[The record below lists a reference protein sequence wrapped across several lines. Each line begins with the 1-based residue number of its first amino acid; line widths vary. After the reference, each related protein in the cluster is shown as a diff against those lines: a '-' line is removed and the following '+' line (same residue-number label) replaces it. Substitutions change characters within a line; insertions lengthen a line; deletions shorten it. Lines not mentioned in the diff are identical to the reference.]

1 MKKVIRFVGLE
12 CPNCTKKLEE
22 AMCAVEGVESFA
34 ANFLTGKLTVEADDA
49 RMDAILAILT
59 AEGKKIKPAF
69 ELKL

>member
-1 MKKVIRFVGLE
+1 MKKVLRFVGLE
-12 CPNCTKKLEE
+12 CPNCARKLEE
-22 AMCAVEGVESFA
+22 AMCAVVGVESFA